1 MRTSAII
8 IDDFLDDPDYVRSA
22 ALNAEYPLTGNFPGN
37 RTYQCDDKYNTEIK
51 NKIEKIL
58 KIEITEWNKHFN
70 NELKEIIDVDTSC
83 FQLCLKDSQTW
94 IHRDPNEYTA
104 ILYLT
109 PNAPTDSGTGLYMH
123 KKTKIYRHFE
133 DHQIDDTDI
142 NNWELITFSGNIY
155 NRMFIF
161 RGDLYHRSVVPGFGV
176 DKYTGRITQ
185 TFFFNTEEYKKNR
198 K

>member
-1 MRTSAII
+1 MRTSAIV
-8 IDDFLDDPDYVRSA
+8 IDDFLDDPDYIRTV
-22 ALNAEYPLTGNFPGN
+22 ALNADYVLTGNFPGN
-37 RTYQCDDKYNTEIK
+37 RTYQCDDKYNNEIK

-58 KIEITEWNKHFN
+58 KIKITEWNKHFDN
-70 NELKEIIDVDTSC
+70 TRAEVIDVDTSC

-94 IHRDPNEYTA
+94 IHQDPNEYTA

-109 PNAPTDSGTGLYMH
+109 PDAPTDSGTGIYMH
-123 KKTKIYRHFE
+123 KKTKIYRHIE
-133 DHQIDDTDI
+133 DHQIDDIDI

-176 DKYTGRITQ
+176 DKYTGRLTQ
-185 TFFFNTEEYKKNR
+185 TFFFNTEEYTNR

>member
-8 IDDFLDDPDYVRSA
+8 IDDFLDDPDYVRTV
-22 ALNAEYPLTGNFPGN
+22 ALNAEYVLTGNFPGN
-37 RTYQCDDKYNTEIK
+37 RTYQCDEKYNNEIK
-51 NKIEKIL
+51 NKIEQIL
-58 KIEITEWNKHFN
+58 KIKITEWNKHFD
-70 NELKEIIDVDTSC
+70 NERKEVIDVDTSC

-94 IHRDPNEYTA
+94 IHQDPNEYTA

-109 PNAPTDSGTGLYMH
+109 PNAPTDSGTGIYMH
-123 KKTKIYRHFE
+123 KKTKIYRHIE
-133 DHQIDDTDI
+133 DHQVDDTDI

-176 DKYTGRITQ
+176 DKYTGRLTQ
-185 TFFFNTEEYKKNR
+185 TFFFNTEEYKNR

>member
-1 MRTSAII
+1 MRASAII
-8 IDDFLDDPDYVRSA
+8 IDDFLDDPDYVRTV
-22 ALNAEYPLTGNFPGN
+22 ALNAEYVLTGNFPGN
-37 RTYQCDDKYNTEIK
+37 RTYQCDEKYNNEIK
-51 NKIEKIL
+51 NKIEQIL
-58 KIEITEWNKHFN
+58 KIKITEWNKHFDS
-70 NELKEIIDVDTSC
+70 ERKEVIDVDTSC

-94 IHRDPNEYTA
+94 IHQDPNEYTA

-109 PNAPTDSGTGLYMH
+109 PNAPTDSGTGTYMH
-123 KKTKIYRHFE
+123 KKTKIYKHVE

-176 DKYTGRITQ
+176 DKYTGRLTQ
-185 TFFFNTEEYKKNR
+185 TFFFNTEEYKNR